1 MKIFLCLFQKA
12 ACVYSPSVFGAARLQ
27 QYFFCVLRW
36 KFLKSKT
43 LCLITFFFFFSPHV
57 FFRIGFREI
66 LPEKHVEYF
75 HPWVYSFGYE
85 LVTHSTRLP
94 LISGFYKLLSVTMK
108 IAKRIKYFEV
118 RSFTQWRGNLL
129 Y

>member
-1 MKIFLCLFQKA
+1 MVLKNKILY
-12 ACVYSPSVFGAARLQ
+12 V
-27 QYFFCVLRW
+27 
-36 KFLKSKT
+36 
-43 LCLITFFFFFSPHV
+43 ITFFFFFLL
-57 FFRIGFREI
+57 FFLCIGFREI

-85 LVTHSTRLP
+85 LIIHSTRLP

-118 RSFTQWRGNLL
+118 RSFTQWRGKIL
-129 Y
+129 YLCIAFYSLWKIVH